1 MKRTILTAFAV
12 AALGTAAM
20 AQSQTPAVAPATP
33 NVQAPNTQAPVPG
46 ANSFTE
52 AQAKD
57 RIEDAGFTA
66 VADLVKNDK
75 GIWVGKAAKDGTT
88 VDVMLDYQGN
98 VTSK

>member
-1 MKRTILTAFAV
+1 MKRTILATFAIV
-12 AALGTAAM
+12 ALGTAAM
-20 AQSQTPAVAPATP
+20 AQTSQTPAVAPA
-33 NVQAPNTQAPVPG
+33 APNAQAQVPG

-52 AQAKD
+52 AQAKE
-57 RIEDAGFTA
+57 RIEDAGFTT
-66 VADLVKNDK
+66 VSGLKKDNQ

>member
-1 MKRTILTAFAV
+1 MKRTILTVFTV

-20 AQSQTPAVAPATP
+20 AQTKTPAMAPA
-33 NVQAPNTQAPVPG
+33 APKAQAPVPG

-75 GIWVGKAAKDGTT
+75 GIWVGKAAKDSAT

>member
-1 MKRTILTAFAV
+1 MNRTILALFAV
-12 AALGTAAM
+12 TALGTTAM
-20 AQSQTPAVAPATP
+20 AQTQTPAVAPA
-33 NVQAPNTQAPVPG
+33 APNAQAPVPG

-66 VADLVKNDK
+66 VADLAKNDK
-75 GIWVGKAAKDGTT
+75 GIWVGKAAKDGAT